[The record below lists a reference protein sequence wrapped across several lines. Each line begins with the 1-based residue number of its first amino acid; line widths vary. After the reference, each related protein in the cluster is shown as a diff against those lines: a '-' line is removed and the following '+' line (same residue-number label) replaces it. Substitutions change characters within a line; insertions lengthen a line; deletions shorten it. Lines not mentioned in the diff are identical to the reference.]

1 MESQTDT
8 WRALTDTDGDT
19 IGWQFQQPGLVSRAV
34 PFGLVAVMATVS
46 VLVPDGDVQS
56 WPEYWSSI
64 ALLLV
69 CAGAFLLPWRRLP
82 AWAPVLVPL
91 LYAGSVLE
99 LILASGVASGVGLV
113 LLVPLIWSALFHR
126 QWESACVVMAVG
138 VRPGGVVHRPGDPG

>member
-1 MESQTDT
+1 MESQPDP

-19 IGWQFQQPGLVSRAV
+19 IGWHFQQPGLVSRAV
-34 PFGLVAVMATVS
+34 PFGLVAVMATVG

-82 AWAPVLVPL
+82 TWAPSWCRCSTP
-91 LYAGSVLE
+91 APS
-99 LILASGVASGVGLV
+99 
-113 LLVPLIWSALFHR
+113 WN
-126 QWESACVVMAVG
+126 
-138 VRPGGVVHRPGDPG
+138 